1 MPEKM
6 ESEEWLGQVTPPR
19 RDGVIWSNTLL
30 AEFDVVFLRMQTRKK
45 SLVAKMCAMGRMRF
59 ERPNERRRD
68 RERKK
73 KKEEADV
80 RQPFRCHR
88 LRPAATTA
96 KQRVEP
102 KPARVGVILTAG
114 AAVASNGSKKGDGDD
129 DDDDDDDENM
139 DHAAAAAA
147 LATVEVG
154 S

>member
-1 MPEKM
+1 MLCF
-6 ESEEWLGQVTPPR
+6 SVCRHGR
-19 RDGVIWSNTLL
+19 RAWWPKCVQWG
-30 AEFDVVFLRMQTRKK
+30 
-45 SLVAKMCAMGRMRF
+45 GMRF

-68 RERKK
+68 RERK

-129 DDDDDDDENM
+129 DDENM
-139 DHAAAAAA
+139 DHAAAAAAA

>member
-45 SLVAKMCAMGRMRF
+45 SLVAKMCAMGGGGMRF

-73 KKEEADV
+73 KEEADV
-80 RQPFRCHR
+80 RQPFRCCHR

-129 DDDDDDDENM
+129 DDDDENM

>member
-1 MPEKM
+1 MLCFFSVCRHGRTAWWPKCVQ
-6 ESEEWLGQVTPPR
+6 WGGCDLRGRT
-19 RDGVIWSNTLL
+19 RDD
-30 AEFDVVFLRMQTRKK
+30 E
-45 SLVAKMCAMGRMRF
+45 VAKTCSS
-59 ERPNERRRD
+59 PNSRQICGLESKI
-68 RERKK
+68 ENEK

-88 LRPAATTA
+88 LRPAAATTA

-129 DDDDDDDENM
+129 DDDDENM
-139 DHAAAAAA
+139 DHAAAAVAAAA